1 MVTERLL
8 RAEHRATMLV
18 STDGADLLDQ
28 LASYQHAATNT
39 WLERRGAE
47 ARGA

>member
-1 MVTERLL
+1 MVTEGLL

-28 LASYQHAATNT
+28 LASYQPVADDK
-39 WLERRGAE
+39 WLQRRGAK
-47 ARGA
+47 GA